1 MLRARDQ
8 KQVDFEELSAYLH
21 RTIQEKERLRHPGR
35 NIGGGGGS
43 NISEFVTDR
52 LNEVRGVDM
61 QRARLEKIARL
72 ERRVKEVK
80 KKQYIA
86 AMDRP

>member
-35 NIGGGGGS
+35 NIGGGGGL

-80 KKQYIA
+80 KKAIHCC
-86 AMDRP
+86 DG